1 MRVIGKEEFKELFL
15 KNEMQ
20 EIQSDVIRKE
30 RQQQREKEK
39 EILIGLRDFCLSLKQ
54 FKIDNG
60 GNYEENRRCI

>member
-1 MRVIGKEEFKELFL
+1 MRVIGKEEFKKLFL
-15 KNEMQ
+15 NNEMQ

-30 RQQQREKEK
+30 RQQQREKKK

>member
-1 MRVIGKEEFKELFL
+1 MRVIGKEEFKKLFL
-15 KNEMQ
+15 NNEMQ
-20 EIQSDVIRKE
+20 EIQSDVIRRE

>member
-1 MRVIGKEEFKELFL
+1 MRVIGKEEFKKLFL
-15 KNEMQ
+15 NNEMQ